1 MNKFKFDWLIL
12 PIIGAVIVLLTWHGL
27 AGRKVFKLSDTVT
40 KEDLSALVVALPE
53 GKAQWNALA
62 PQLKNKQL
70 EAAAVKALPPEV
82 WAAVKDSFEETR
94 IGLIPDLPN
103 VAETWL
109 SSLPYMKE
117 PFAKR
122 GEMDQGILRFTWY
135 SLVLVSKGYAI
146 ALLIGVPIGFFL
158 GLSPT
163 FTKMFD
169 PLIQVLRPVS
179 PLAWLPLG
187 LILFM
192 RAGPEA
198 GTYAALFTIALCG
211 MWPTVLN
218 TAVGVRAVPQ
228 DYLNVGRVLKLSRWK
243 MLTKILI
250 PATLPYMFTGFRL
263 SLGIC
268 WLAIVAAEMLT
279 GRPGAGGFLWQEYNA
294 LIYEHIIFSILTIGV
309 VGLILDRLM
318 SLIEARF
325 KAIS

>member
-12 PIIGAVIVLLTWHGL
+12 PVIGVIIMLATWHIV
-27 AGRKVFKLSDTVT
+27 AGKKTYVLTSSLDEVGAIVT
-40 KEDLSALVVALPE
+40 GLPE
-53 GKAQWNALA
+53 GSANWKVIRTKIQAG
-62 PQLKNKQL
+62 
-70 EAAAVKALPPEV
+70 EA
-82 WAAVKDSFEETR
+82 KDIKKSTPAIWEAIQGSFEEKR
-94 IGLIPDLPN
+94 VGLIPDLPN
-103 VAETWL
+103 VIETWD
-109 SSLPYMKE
+109 SSKPYIVD
-117 PFAKR
+117 PWAKR

-135 SLVLVSKGYAI
+135 SLILVAQGYII
-146 ALLIGVPIGFFL
+146 ALIVGVPVGFCL
-158 GLSPT
+158 GLSST

-187 LILFM
+187 LVLFM
-192 RAGPEA
+192 RTGPEA

-228 DYLNVGRVLKLSRWK
+228 DFLNVGRVLKLSRWK

-263 SLGIC
+263 SLGIA

-294 LIYEHIIFSILTIGV
+294 LIYEHIIFSIITIGL

-318 SLIEARF
+318 SLVEARF